1 MWFDQTEEWTDVYSG
16 FDFDELY
23 NLREDPHC
31 MWNLAEDSRC
41 RGVIEEM
48 CRQMCR
54 RAYEEPDIICNPY
67 ATVRMAPFG
76 PMVGLRGL
84 A

>member
-1 MWFDQTEEWTDVYSG
+1 MWFGQTEEWKCVYNG
-16 FDFDELY
+16 FNFDGLY

-31 MWNLAEDSRC
+31 MRNLAEDPRY

-48 CRQMCR
+48 CRRMWR
-54 RAYEEPDIICNPY
+54 RAYEERDIICNPY
-67 ATVRMAPFG
+67 PTVSMAPFG

-84 A
+84 P